1 MIIYWYKTGTK
12 STPPFIA
19 AKFLT
24 FSTMS
29 EASQIVPGLRIF
41 VGTAVH
47 VIMSFEAS
55 FLLLCFPFSIYWHP
69 KWRAENQAR
78 NRDGKRTE
86 EGIRPQQWELHELPY
101 TKSVNI
107 RAFDVP
113 VDFFYIYAKIFSNR
127 LDIAVIY
134 PYVYIQNSDYAVS
147 LT

>member
-55 FLLLCFPFSIYWHP
+55 FLLLCFPFLFIGIP
-69 KWRAENQAR
+69 NEERETKQEI
-78 NRDGKRTE
+78 DGKRKE
-86 EGIRPQQWELHELPY
+86 EGIRPKQRELHELPY

-107 RAFDVP
+107 RVCDAP
-113 VDFFYIYAKIFSNR
+113 VDFFFICQNIFEQVRHCGNIVYTYKI
-127 LDIAVIY
+127 
-134 PYVYIQNSDYAVS
+134 
-147 LT
+147 LTTQCH